1 MVLSEKDGQLFY
13 ELWLPLLDYANEKYK
28 VNKKLKNMAN
38 SRMLD
43 PAEVKKVA
51 DALWEHVDVIDQ
63 YLEEKSAGMTEDHKE
78 IVSSWKYCLPGKF
91 VLERNL
97 KKGSIFISCE
107 DGRVYQVQGIVS
119 SFEEMFPYEPLPV
132 LVEAT
137 LLPFRDVIITDGLVA
152 EYPVMIGSNMKKQF
166 KEIYMAAKKN
176 GEIIRTLGEMQ
187 KTGIKEKKSDNPGNV
202 VDLKTKKVEMQK
214 KKANVRNSGW
224 KGFGKMVDKCYD
236 NMIGNNMDDSCWI
249 QAFEL
254 LKEIVSEERRKNPD
268 YARQLELLDDVTD
281 YEYDIQG
288 WMEDCL
294 DEINLRR
301 DYRTLLRMC
310 NDLLQLFVWPGYS
323 GSDIKFK
330 KVVALG
336 ALGRKDE
343 ARIHCEEWL
352 RKEPENVVAATAGIY
367 TFMYDRE
374 LDAAETLVNQFI
386 RKDTECTEE
395 NEILFKAASTL
406 YCVMGKRKE
415 QKRIDRAIQK
425 YEEKLREYFLSGAV
439 DEFDESLLDYLE
451 DGELPFY

>member
-13 ELWLPLLDYANEKYK
+13 ELWLPLLDYVNKKYK

-51 DALWEHVDVIDQ
+51 DALWEHVDIIDQ
-63 YLEEKSAGMTEDHKE
+63 YLEENSAGIPEDHRQ
-78 IVSSWKYCLPGKF
+78 IISSWKYCLPGKF

-107 DGRVYQVQGIVS
+107 DGRVFQVLGIVS

-137 LLPFRDVIITDGLVA
+137 LLPFRDMIITDGLVA
-152 EYPVMIGSNMKKQF
+152 EYPVVIGSNMKKQF

-176 GEIIRTLGEMQ
+176 GEVIRTLGE
-187 KTGIKEKKSDNPGNV
+187 
-202 VDLKTKKVEMQK
+202 LQK
-214 KKANVRNSGW
+214 KKTNVRNSSW
-224 KGFGKMVDKCYD
+224 KGFGRLVDKCYA
-236 NMIGNNMDDSCWI
+236 NMIGDNMDDSCWM

-254 LKEIVSEERRKNPD
+254 LKEIVSEERRKKPD
-268 YARQLELLDDVTD
+268 YAPQVDLLDDVTD

-288 WMEDCL
+288 WLEDCL
-294 DEINLRR
+294 DEIDLRR
-301 DYRTLLRMC
+301 DYKTLLKMC
-310 NDLLQLFVWPGYS
+310 DDLLNLFVWPGYS

-330 KVVALG
+330 KVFALE
-336 ALGRKDE
+336 ALGRKDK
-343 ARIHCEEWL
+343 ARIYCEEWL
-352 RKEPENVVAATAGIY
+352 RAEPENVVAATSGIY
-367 TFMYDRE
+367 IFMGARE
-374 LDAAETLVNQFI
+374 WDAAEALVKQFI
-386 RKDTECTEE
+386 RNDTECTEE
-395 NEILFKAASTL
+395 NDILFKAASTL
-406 YCVMGKRKE
+406 YCFMGKKKE
-415 QKRIDRAIQK
+415 QKRIERAIQK
-425 YEEKLREYFLSGAV
+425 YEEELKKYFLSGAV